1 MKLMVEGVEVHKED
15 LPHVKPGKH
24 FFAILERR
32 RGLPPTVRLK
42 RLVPLNVRGQP
53 QLSGSLG
60 AFGSGADTVVKEVL
74 GAVVVVSTGSALELH
89 PYGLKEMKSE
99 ADLLELQLAR
109 TMWSA
114 HVH

>member
-60 AFGSGADTVVKEVL
+60 AFGSGSDTVVKEVL
-74 GAVVVVSTGSALELH
+74 GAVAVISAGHALEMR
-89 PYGLKEMKSE
+89 PYGLEKMRAE
-99 ADLLELQLAR
+99 AELLEFHLAR
-109 TMWSA
+109 AMRIDN
-114 HVH
+114 VH